1 MHYFRVNIP
10 SGGMM
15 TDRKCVQ
22 CISYYKVVCSSSLV
36 NLAFYSRWIPV
47 TLLDITHLLLQLLRP
62 SDGFAGSIIRLVCV
76 VGCVAQW
83 AERRSL
89 AGELTL
95 SCARPAADG

>member
-76 VGCVAQW
+76 VLNKFVYLQPG
-83 AERRSL
+83 RLRM
-89 AGELTL
+89 
-95 SCARPAADG
+95 